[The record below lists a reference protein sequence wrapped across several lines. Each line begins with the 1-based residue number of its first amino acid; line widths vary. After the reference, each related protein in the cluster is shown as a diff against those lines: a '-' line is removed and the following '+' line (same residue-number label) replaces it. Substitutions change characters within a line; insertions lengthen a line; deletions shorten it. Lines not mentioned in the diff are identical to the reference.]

1 MPSQAPSS
9 LVVRFSLG
17 LHHPHSDKLQSVA
30 LPREMVR
37 VVKATWL
44 SITLYWPL
52 QRLLELTAG
61 SVDDWKISF
70 KNGRKKLYIYI
81 CHEYHEFQS
90 SIFGLGPESS
100 VKKRKKKMFKLFL
113 NAKIF
118 LHSNQVELEVELLC
132 SGVFFG

>member
-52 QRLLELTAG
+52 QGLLELTAG

-90 SIFGLGPESS
+90 SIFGLGPDSS
-100 VKKRKKKMFKLFL
+100 VKKEKKNVQAFLRCQNLF
-113 NAKIF
+113 AQQPGGI
-118 LHSNQVELEVELLC
+118 
-132 SGVFFG
+132 GG